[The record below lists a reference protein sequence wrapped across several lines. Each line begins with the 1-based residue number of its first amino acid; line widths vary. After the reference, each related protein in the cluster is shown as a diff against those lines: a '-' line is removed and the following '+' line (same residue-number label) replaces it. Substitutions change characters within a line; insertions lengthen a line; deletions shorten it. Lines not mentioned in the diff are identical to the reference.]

1 MGYVRLLLAASVFQG
16 HAWAIFPPRVYE
28 FAGGVVSVRLFY
40 MISGFLIALVF
51 HSKYNSAKS
60 FYKSRLLRLL
70 PVYQIVLILSIC
82 ASALSFFIKKDPFLL
97 GYFSG
102 YQNFL
107 NPFEI
112 MILSVPQLTT
122 LGLDLYGFIGIDQN
136 GLFLAKQ
143 SWKYVNGYQFLVV
156 PQAWTLG
163 LECWF
168 YLLAPFII
176 RSKKSII
183 ILIVFSFFSELIIST
198 SLDFSND
205 DPWSRRFFPSELKY
219 FLIGALSFKI
229 KSLMTVDSTKYKFAI
244 FAFMIAAISL
254 IDYATIQTYST
265 FVYLSFFL
273 ALPSLLDLSS
283 HLPFDRII
291 GDLSYPFYLSH
302 WLILN
307 AVDNKIIPSFES
319 PKTLS
324 LIYTILFSIAL
335 VLLVERKI
343 DKIRRRYAKHQGNR
357 LSPAQS

>member
-1 MGYVRLLLAASVFQG
+1 MGYIRLLLAISVFQG

-51 HSKYNSAKS
+51 HSKYNCAKS

-70 PVYQIVLILSIC
+70 PVYQIILILSIC
-82 ASALSFFIKKDPFLL
+82 VSVLSLVIKKDPFLL

-102 YQNFL
+102 YQSFL

-122 LGLDLYGFIGIDQN
+122 LGLDFYGFIGIDQN

-143 SWKYVNGYQFLVV
+143 TWKHVNGYQFLVV

-168 YLLAPFII
+168 YLMAPFVI
-176 RSKKSII
+176 RSKKSLI
-183 ILIVFSFFSELIIST
+183 ILILFSFFLELLISA

-205 DPWSRRFFPSELKY
+205 DPWNRRFFPSELKY
-219 FLIGALSFKI
+219 FLIGVLSFQI
-229 KSLMTVDSTKYKFAI
+229 RSLITVDSNKCKFAI
-244 FAFMIAAISL
+244 LAAVIAAISL
-254 IDYATIQTYST
+254 IDNATTQSYSI
-265 FVYLSFFL
+265 FVYLLFFL
-273 ALPSLLDLSS
+273 SLPSLLSVSS
-283 HLPFDRII
+283 FLPFDRII

-302 WLILN
+302 WLILH
-307 AVDNKIIPSFES
+307 AVENNMAPSFGS
-319 PKTLS
+319 PKALS
-324 LIYTILFSIAL
+324 MIYTLLFSIAL
-335 VLLVERKI
+335 VLLVERKF
-343 DKIRRRYAKHQGNR
+343 DKIRRRYAKHQANR
-357 LSPAQS
+357 LYPAQS

>member
-1 MGYVRLLLAASVFQG
+1 MGYIRLLLAISVFQG

-51 HSKYNSAKS
+51 HSKYNCAKS

-70 PVYQIVLILSIC
+70 PVYQIILVLSIC
-82 ASALSFFIKKDPFLL
+82 VSVLSLVIKKDPFLL

-102 YQNFL
+102 YQGFL

-112 MILSVPQLTT
+112 IILSVPQLTT

-143 SWKYVNGYQFLVV
+143 TWKHVNGYQFLVV

-168 YLLAPFII
+168 YLLAPFVI
-176 RSKKSII
+176 RSKKSLI
-183 ILIVFSFFSELIIST
+183 ILILFSFFLELLISA

-205 DPWSRRFFPSELKY
+205 DPWNRRFFLSELKY
-219 FLIGALSFKI
+219 FLFGALSFQI
-229 KSLMTVDSTKYKFAI
+229 KSLITVDSNKCKFAI
-244 FAFMIAAISL
+244 LASVIAAISL
-254 IDYATIQTYST
+254 IDNATTQSYSI
-265 FVYLSFFL
+265 FVYLLFFL
-273 ALPSLLDLSS
+273 SLPSLLSVSS
-283 HLPFDRII
+283 FLPFDRII

-302 WLILN
+302 WLILH
-307 AVDNKIIPSFES
+307 AVENKIAPSLGS
-319 PKTLS
+319 PKALS
-324 LIYTILFSIAL
+324 LLYTIILSIAL

-343 DKIRRRYAKHQGNR
+343 DKLRSRYAKHLGNP
-357 LSPAQS
+357 LSPTQS